1 MREVFFLSDFGL
13 EDPYV
18 AIVKAVMRQVAPGI
32 AIHDLGHNL
41 PLADLRRANYMLYE
55 SIPYLPKGAI
65 VLGVV
70 DPGVG
75 SARKAILVQ
84 GDHLTYI
91 APDNG
96 LLTLAYL
103 QDSPKKAFILEN
115 PAFHLPRK
123 STTFHGR
130 DIFAPVTAH
139 VARGL
144 EAQQLGPEL
153 PTAGL
158 TRLALHLSFSSKGEI
173 LTFDRFGNA
182 ITTLLLT
189 PRQMQGQ
196 CVWVGEHR
204 VPIGSHYAEA
214 ALGAPLAYIGSA
226 GLLEIATYQ
235 GNARLALGL
244 NEGDPV
250 RLEATG

>member
-18 AIVKAVMRQVAPGI
+18 AIVKAVMRQIAPGLTV
-32 AIHDLGHNL
+32 HDLGHNL
-41 PLADLRRANYMLYE
+41 PLADLRRANYLLYE

-75 SARKAILVQ
+75 STRKAILVQ

-103 QDSPKKAFILEN
+103 QDSPKKVFMLEN

-153 PTAGL
+153 PTAAL
-158 TRLALHLSFSSKGEI
+158 TRLALHLGFGNKGEI

-189 PRQMQGQ
+189 PRLQGQ
-196 CVWVGEHR
+196 QVRIGQHR
-204 VPIGSHYAEA
+204 VPLGSHYAEVA
-214 ALGAPLAYIGSA
+214 PGAPLAYIGSA
-226 GLLEIATYQ
+226 GLLEIAIYQ
-235 GNARLALGL
+235 GNAKLALEL
-244 NEGDPV
+244 QEGDPV
-250 RLEATG
+250 QLEAIG